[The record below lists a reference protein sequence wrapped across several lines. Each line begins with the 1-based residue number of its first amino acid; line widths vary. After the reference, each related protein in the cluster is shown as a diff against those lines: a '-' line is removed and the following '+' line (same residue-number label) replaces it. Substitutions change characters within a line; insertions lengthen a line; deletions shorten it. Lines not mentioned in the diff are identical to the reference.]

1 MGVKFGELRMLRTR
15 IGACP
20 SCADGSTRVA
30 RGAGWTW
37 GTGSAAQRAHAKDAP
52 SAARLHAG
60 GQGSGAGGL
69 ATREQRT
76 GSAAQRAHA
85 KDAPSAARLHAGGQ
99 GSGAGRL
106 AASEQRTG
114 SAACMGWAR
123 LGGRQPSWKP
133 VRAKDCA

>member
-60 GQGSGAGGL
+60 GQGSGAG
-69 ATREQRT
+69 
-76 GSAAQRAHA
+76 
-85 KDAPSAARLHAGGQ
+85 
-99 GSGAGRL
+99 RL